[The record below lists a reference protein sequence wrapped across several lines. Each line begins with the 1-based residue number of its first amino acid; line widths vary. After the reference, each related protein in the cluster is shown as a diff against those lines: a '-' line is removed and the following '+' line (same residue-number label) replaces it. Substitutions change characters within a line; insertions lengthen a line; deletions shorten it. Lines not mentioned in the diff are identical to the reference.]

1 MYLIRMEKGGNVAE
15 KLSLIRM
22 EKGGNVAWVMSLIR
36 KEEQGNDARNISPKG
51 KEQSWNVAW
60 VMPLIRKK
68 KTGECC
74 KEYLFA
80 SKMEK
85 GGNVAWNTVTL
96 TSSSLVVILGIR
108 IKIIGMKGCSNT
120 AWQRT
125 RRDYSSS
132 LVVILR
138 MAEPIPGALSCLN

>member
-1 MYLIRMEKGGNVAE
+1 MGNAPHKKEKNRGM
-15 KLSLIRM
+15 L
-22 EKGGNVAWVMSLIR
+22 
-36 KEEQGNDARNISPKG
+36 QGIFVRF
-51 KEQSWNVAW
+51 
-60 VMPLIRKK
+60 KK
-68 KTGECC
+68 
-74 KEYLFA
+74 
-80 SKMEK
+80 EK

-108 IKIIGMKGCSNT
+108 IKILGMKGCSNT